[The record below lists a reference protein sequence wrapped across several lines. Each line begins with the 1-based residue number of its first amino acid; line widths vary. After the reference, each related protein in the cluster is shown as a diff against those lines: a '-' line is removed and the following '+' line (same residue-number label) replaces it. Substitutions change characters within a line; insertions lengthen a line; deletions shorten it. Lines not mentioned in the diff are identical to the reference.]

1 MMTSARRNL
10 VASAMLFGGTLGVT
24 GTAGADVVAGL
35 NVTSAYVYLDA
46 NGTSSFF
53 TNQPSEMIAG
63 GAAIT
68 TGCSLT
74 LSPFTSSGFTLAATS
89 NGESVWSVYAF
100 QIIFTAQS
108 NMIATLSGDVSGAPA
123 MVFLQNLTT
132 SSSTLFRGPGDT
144 GAWTS
149 GPIALVAG
157 QDYLLSINPAGALSG
172 GTETGTVL
180 SFAVPAP
187 GAAALVGLA
196 GLVAGRRRKA

>member
-46 NGTSSFF
+46 VTSTFF

-68 TGCSLT
+68 TGGSLT

-89 NGESVWSVYAF
+89 NGELVWSVYAF

-149 GPIALVAG
+149 GPITLVAG
-157 QDYLLSINPAGALSG
+157 QNYLFSINPAGAFSG